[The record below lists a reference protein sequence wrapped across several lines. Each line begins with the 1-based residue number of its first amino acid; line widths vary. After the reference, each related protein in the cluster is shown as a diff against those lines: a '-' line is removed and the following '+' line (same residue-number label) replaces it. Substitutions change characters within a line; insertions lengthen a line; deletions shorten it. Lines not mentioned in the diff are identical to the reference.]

1 MPRPAKVWWNK
12 QKQAWFT
19 ELGGARRMLAKGKSN
34 KSLAKEKLQALLD
47 EQALLAQVNGAIT
60 VAALCDAF
68 LEDALHNLERRTYE
82 SYQYGC
88 QKFVDL
94 FAARAAH
101 TIGPQD
107 VSQFARGIKKFLN
120 PTSQAIVLRSVE
132 RCFNWGVESRLI
144 PSHKLGRIRKPRAL
158 RRDRYLNDEEFQ
170 ALLRA
175 TNPEYSRRL
184 GALPKMKRLLEWMR
198 RHHKSEFCF
207 LNSKGKQWTVNA
219 INQRMARVRL
229 RCGLKGICTYT
240 LRHRAATNAILRT
253 GDLKMVSLLL
263 GHTSTATT
271 ERYVHLAQD
280 HLVAFAKKAA
290 G

>member
-1 MPRPAKVWWNK
+1 
-12 QKQAWFT
+12 
-19 ELGGARRMLAKGKSN
+19 
-34 KSLAKEKLQALLD
+34 
-47 EQALLAQVNGAIT
+47 
-60 VAALCDAF
+60 
-68 LEDALHNLERRTYE
+68 
-82 SYQYGC
+82 
-88 QKFVDL
+88 VDL

-101 TIGPQD
+101 TIEPQD
-107 VSQFARGIKKFLN
+107 ISQFARGVKKFLN

-132 RCFNWGVESRLI
+132 RCFNWGVENRLI
-144 PSHKLGRIRKPRAL
+144 PPHKLGHIRKPRAL

-170 ALLRA
+170 SLLRA
-175 TNPEYSRRL
+175 TNPKYSRRL
-184 GALPKMKRLLEWMR
+184 GAPVRRFLLALDWTLCRPGELARLKWEHIHWEHDVAILPDHKTKRTGNPKIIPLIPKMKRLLEWMR
-198 RHHKSEFCF
+198 RHQKSEFCF
-207 LNSKGKQWTVNA
+207 LNSKGEQWTVNA

-229 RCGLKGICTYT
+229 RCGLKDICAYT

-271 ERYVHLAQD
+271 ERYVHLAQN